1 MKPGANKLLIMLAI
15 IFLVGFKSSAQNI
28 LSKNISSFEVNRQ
41 RLTDVLEILSN
52 KGNFYFSYN
61 SAVIKKDSIVTLTA
75 YNKTVRQIL
84 DFLFKQNYEYRE
96 SGNYIILRRA
106 PMQLTMITSKAV
118 MEEKF
123 FAVSGYVL
131 DDVSGAVVSD
141 ASIYGRRHLVATL
154 TNQQGFF
161 KIKLKGKFKTISLAI
176 SKQFYEDTTV
186 TILPNRDQQISI
198 AIVPV
203 EPFGNT
209 VTISP
214 EDYLTP
220 DTITVDA
227 VSDSSFTRNTDLKN
241 DSVKVKRTRTGK
253 FLLSPRQKVQSINLQ
268 KFFTARP
275 YQLSFTPG
283 LSTNG
288 KLNAQVINHVSVNA
302 LGGYSGGVNGLEF
315 GGLFNI
321 NKKDMQYFQADGLF
335 NLVGCKMKG
344 AQFAGLHNTV
354 LDSLN
359 GLQAAGISNYTNRKV
374 YGWQVAGI

>member
-41 RLTDVLEILSN
+41 CLTDVLEILSN

-61 SAVIKKDSIVTLTA
+61 SAIIKKDSIVTLTA

-106 PMQLTMITSKAV
+106 PLQLTMITSKAV

-161 KIKLKGKFKTISLAI
+161 KIKLKGKFKTASLAV

-241 DSVKVKRTRTGK
+241 DSVKVERTRTGK
-253 FLLSPRQKVQSINLQ
+253 FLLSARQKVQSINLQ

-275 YQLSFTPG
+275 YQLGFTPG

-302 LGGYSGGVNGLEF
+302 LGGYSGGVNGVEF

-321 NKKDMQYFQADGLF
+321 NKKDMQYFQAGGLF
-335 NLVGCKMKG
+335 NLVGGKMKG
-344 AQFAGLHNTV
+344 AQFADLHNTV

-359 GLQAAGISNYTNRKV
+359 GLQAAAISNYINRKV

>member
-41 RLTDVLEILSN
+41 GLTDVLEILSN

-106 PMQLTMITSKAV
+106 PLQLTMITSKAV

-161 KIKLKGKFKTISLAI
+161 KIKLKG
-176 SKQFYEDTTV
+176 
-186 TILPNRDQQISI
+186 
-198 AIVPV
+198 
-203 EPFGNT
+203 
-209 VTISP
+209 
-214 EDYLTP
+214 
-220 DTITVDA
+220 
-227 VSDSSFTRNTDLKN
+227 
-241 DSVKVKRTRTGK
+241 
-253 FLLSPRQKVQSINLQ
+253 
-268 KFFTARP
+268 
-275 YQLSFTPG
+275 
-283 LSTNG
+283 
-288 KLNAQVINHVSVNA
+288 
-302 LGGYSGGVNGLEF
+302 
-315 GGLFNI
+315 
-321 NKKDMQYFQADGLF
+321 
-335 NLVGCKMKG
+335 
-344 AQFAGLHNTV
+344 
-354 LDSLN
+354 
-359 GLQAAGISNYTNRKV
+359 
-374 YGWQVAGI
+374 

>member
-106 PMQLTMITSKAV
+106 PLQLTMITSKAV

-161 KIKLKGKFKTISLAI
+161 KIKLQG
-176 SKQFYEDTTV
+176 
-186 TILPNRDQQISI
+186 
-198 AIVPV
+198 
-203 EPFGNT
+203 
-209 VTISP
+209 
-214 EDYLTP
+214 
-220 DTITVDA
+220 
-227 VSDSSFTRNTDLKN
+227 
-241 DSVKVKRTRTGK
+241 
-253 FLLSPRQKVQSINLQ
+253 
-268 KFFTARP
+268 
-275 YQLSFTPG
+275 
-283 LSTNG
+283 
-288 KLNAQVINHVSVNA
+288 
-302 LGGYSGGVNGLEF
+302 
-315 GGLFNI
+315 
-321 NKKDMQYFQADGLF
+321 
-335 NLVGCKMKG
+335 
-344 AQFAGLHNTV
+344 
-354 LDSLN
+354 
-359 GLQAAGISNYTNRKV
+359 
-374 YGWQVAGI
+374 

>member
-106 PMQLTMITSKAV
+106 PLQLTMITSKAV

-161 KIKLKGKFKTISLAI
+161 KIKLKG
-176 SKQFYEDTTV
+176 
-186 TILPNRDQQISI
+186 
-198 AIVPV
+198 
-203 EPFGNT
+203 
-209 VTISP
+209 
-214 EDYLTP
+214 
-220 DTITVDA
+220 
-227 VSDSSFTRNTDLKN
+227 
-241 DSVKVKRTRTGK
+241 
-253 FLLSPRQKVQSINLQ
+253 
-268 KFFTARP
+268 
-275 YQLSFTPG
+275 
-283 LSTNG
+283 
-288 KLNAQVINHVSVNA
+288 
-302 LGGYSGGVNGLEF
+302 
-315 GGLFNI
+315 
-321 NKKDMQYFQADGLF
+321 
-335 NLVGCKMKG
+335 
-344 AQFAGLHNTV
+344 
-354 LDSLN
+354 
-359 GLQAAGISNYTNRKV
+359 
-374 YGWQVAGI
+374 

>member
-41 RLTDVLEILSN
+41 CLTDVLEILSN

-61 SAVIKKDSIVTLTA
+61 SAIIKKDSIVTLTA

-106 PMQLTMITSKAV
+106 PLQLTMITSKAV

-161 KIKLKGKFKTISLAI
+161 KIKLKG
-176 SKQFYEDTTV
+176 
-186 TILPNRDQQISI
+186 
-198 AIVPV
+198 
-203 EPFGNT
+203 
-209 VTISP
+209 
-214 EDYLTP
+214 
-220 DTITVDA
+220 
-227 VSDSSFTRNTDLKN
+227 
-241 DSVKVKRTRTGK
+241 
-253 FLLSPRQKVQSINLQ
+253 
-268 KFFTARP
+268 
-275 YQLSFTPG
+275 
-283 LSTNG
+283 
-288 KLNAQVINHVSVNA
+288 
-302 LGGYSGGVNGLEF
+302 
-315 GGLFNI
+315 
-321 NKKDMQYFQADGLF
+321 
-335 NLVGCKMKG
+335 
-344 AQFAGLHNTV
+344 
-354 LDSLN
+354 
-359 GLQAAGISNYTNRKV
+359 
-374 YGWQVAGI
+374 

>member
-96 SGNYIILRRA
+96 CGNYIILRRA
-106 PMQLTMITSKAV
+106 PLQLTMITSKAV

-161 KIKLKGKFKTISLAI
+161 KIKLKG
-176 SKQFYEDTTV
+176 
-186 TILPNRDQQISI
+186 
-198 AIVPV
+198 
-203 EPFGNT
+203 
-209 VTISP
+209 
-214 EDYLTP
+214 
-220 DTITVDA
+220 
-227 VSDSSFTRNTDLKN
+227 
-241 DSVKVKRTRTGK
+241 
-253 FLLSPRQKVQSINLQ
+253 
-268 KFFTARP
+268 
-275 YQLSFTPG
+275 
-283 LSTNG
+283 
-288 KLNAQVINHVSVNA
+288 
-302 LGGYSGGVNGLEF
+302 
-315 GGLFNI
+315 
-321 NKKDMQYFQADGLF
+321 
-335 NLVGCKMKG
+335 
-344 AQFAGLHNTV
+344 
-354 LDSLN
+354 
-359 GLQAAGISNYTNRKV
+359 
-374 YGWQVAGI
+374 